1 MGAANQ
7 ENRDTPSDNPEA
19 VEGDSR
25 QQSAHSEPAE
35 ANSRPG
41 AAPTEPADA
50 RSRPEAAHP
59 EPVEGHDLHPVPS
72 HSNIIRVG
80 TRASALA
87 RLQTDIVL
95 NQLRPL
101 HPDLDFQVVTV
112 TTHGDAHQAAPLAG
126 MGLGVFVKE
135 IEQQLL
141 DGRLDMAVHSLKD
154 MPTLL
159 PDGLALASLLP
170 REDPRD
176 VLVNRFGSPLEALPP
191 GASIGTSSPRRQSQL
206 LSQRADL
213 NVVPIRGNV
222 ETRLRKSEGEE
233 CDGAILAAAGLV
245 RLGLEGRVT
254 EYLSPQRFVP
264 PPGQGILAV
273 ETRADD
279 ERMGSLLRAIDHAPT
294 RYAATAER
302 AFLERLGGGCQV
314 PVGAY
319 AQSEGDLMNLTVF
332 LGTPDGQQIFRAK
345 VRGLTR
351 SPHQLAADAH
361 LAIVERG
368 GGTLLDNAA
377 RQ

>member
-1 MGAANQ
+1 MAAAN
-7 ENRDTPSDNPEA
+7 E
-19 VEGDSR
+19 EGIESGSVLGEPGDP
-25 QQSAHSEPAE
+25 QSH
-35 ANSRPG
+35 
-41 AAPTEPADA
+41 AAG
-50 RSRPEAAHP
+50 
-59 EPVEGHDLHPVPS
+59 GHVV
-72 HSNIIRVG
+72 RVG
-80 TRASALA
+80 TRSSALA

-95 NQLRPL
+95 DLLRPL
-101 HPDLDFQVVTV
+101 YPDLEFQVVTV
-112 TTHGDAHQAAPLAG
+112 TTHGDANQSAPLAG

-159 PDGLALASLLP
+159 PDGLALAALLP

-176 VLVNRFGSPLEALPP
+176 VLVNRFGCRLEDLPQGAL
-191 GASIGTSSPRRQSQL
+191 IGTSSPRRQSQL
-206 LSQRADL
+206 LSRRPDL
-213 NVVPIRGNV
+213 TVVPIRGNV

-233 CDGAILAAAGLV
+233 CDGAILAAAGLL
-245 RLGLEGRVT
+245 RLGLGDRVT
-254 EYLSPQRFVP
+254 EYLSPQSFVP

-279 ERMGSLLRAIDHAPT
+279 DRVAGILRAVDHAAT

-319 AQSEGDLMNLTVF
+319 AQSDGDLMNLTVF
-332 LGTPDGQQIFRAK
+332 LGSLDGRQTFQAK

-368 GGTLLDNAA
+368 GRSLLENPANP
-377 RQ
+377 

>member
-1 MGAANQ
+1 MGGAN
-7 ENRDTPSDNPEA
+7 EEGFESAYSPGNSGNATSHDHGRDT
-19 VEGDSR
+19 V
-25 QQSAHSEPAE
+25 
-35 ANSRPG
+35 
-41 AAPTEPADA
+41 
-50 RSRPEAAHP
+50 
-59 EPVEGHDLHPVPS
+59 
-72 HSNIIRVG
+72 RVG

-95 NQLRPL
+95 EQLRPL
-101 HPDLDFQVVTV
+101 YPDLVFQVVTV
-112 TTHGDAHQAAPLAG
+112 TTHGDANQAAPLAG

-159 PDGLALASLLP
+159 PEGLALSALLP

-176 VLVNRFGSPLEALPP
+176 VLVNLFDCPLEELPQ
-191 GASIGTSSPRRQSQL
+191 GARIGTSSPRRRSQL
-206 LSQRADL
+206 LSRRSDL
-213 NVVPIRGNV
+213 DVVPIRGNV
-222 ETRLRKSEGEE
+222 ETRLRKAGGEE
-233 CDGAILAAAGLV
+233 CEGAILAAAGLL
-245 RLGLEGRVT
+245 RLGLGDRVT
-254 EYLSPQRFVP
+254 EYLSPQSFVP

-279 ERMGSLLRAIDHAPT
+279 NRMTGILRAVDHAAT

-319 AQSEGDLMNLTVF
+319 AQSDGDLMNLTVF
-332 LGTPDGQQIFRAK
+332 LGSPDGQQTFQAK

-368 GGTLLDNAA
+368 GGRLLEIQAEP
-377 RQ
+377 

>member
-1 MGAANQ
+1 MPAAN
-7 ENRDTPSDNPEA
+7 EDGVESSPTPGVSA
-19 VEGDSR
+19 GDHTGER
-25 QQSAHSEPAE
+25 G
-35 ANSRPG
+35 RG
-41 AAPTEPADA
+41 I
-50 RSRPEAAHP
+50 
-59 EPVEGHDLHPVPS
+59 V
-72 HSNIIRVG
+72 RVG

-87 RLQTDIVL
+87 RLQTDLVL
-95 NQLRPL
+95 QRLRPL
-101 HPDLDFQVVTV
+101 YPDLDFQVVTV
-112 TTHGDAHQAAPLAG
+112 TTHGDANQAAPLAG

-135 IEQQLL
+135 IEQQLI

-159 PDGLALASLLP
+159 PEGLGLAALLP

-176 VLVNRFGSPLEALPP
+176 VLVNRFGCRLEDLPQGAL
-191 GASIGTSSPRRQSQL
+191 IGTSSPRRRSQL
-206 LSQRADL
+206 LSSRPDL
-213 NVVPIRGNV
+213 TVVPIRGNV

-233 CDGAILAAAGLV
+233 CDGAILAAAGLL
-245 RLGLEGRVT
+245 RLGLTDQVT
-254 EYLSPQRFVP
+254 EYLSPQTFVP
-264 PPGQGILAV
+264 PPGQGILAA

-279 ERMGSLLRAIDHAPT
+279 DRMAGILRAVDHAAT

-319 AQSEGDLMNLTVF
+319 AQSDNDLMNLTVF
-332 LGTPDGQQIFRAK
+332 LGSPDGQQTFQAK

-368 GGTLLDNAA
+368 GGKLLESSANP
-377 RQ
+377 

>member
-1 MGAANQ
+1 MTAAN
-7 ENRDTPSDNPEA
+7 EEGIESSPTRD
-19 VEGDSR
+19 
-25 QQSAHSEPAE
+25 
-35 ANSRPG
+35 RPG
-41 AAPTEPADA
+41 ETRSPGPGADI
-50 RSRPEAAHP
+50 
-59 EPVEGHDLHPVPS
+59 V
-72 HSNIIRVG
+72 RVG

-87 RLQTDIVL
+87 RLQTDLVL
-95 NQLRPL
+95 ERLVPL
-101 HPDLDFQVVTV
+101 YPDLQFQVVTV
-112 TTHGDAHQAAPLAG
+112 TTQGDANQAAPLAG

-159 PDGLALASLLP
+159 PEGLALAALLS

-176 VLVNRFGSPLEALPP
+176 VLVNRFGCRLEELPQGAL
-191 GASIGTSSPRRQSQL
+191 IGTSSPRRRSQL
-206 LSQRADL
+206 MSRRPDL
-213 NVVPIRGNV
+213 TVVPIRGNV

-233 CDGAILAAAGLV
+233 CDGAILAAAGLL
-245 RLGLEGRVT
+245 RLGLGDHVT

-279 ERMGSLLRAIDHAPT
+279 HRMAGILRAIDHAAT

-319 AQSEGDLMNLTVF
+319 AQSDADLMNLTVY
-332 LGTPDGQQIFRAK
+332 LGSPDGQQTFQAK

-368 GGTLLDNAA
+368 GGKLLDNPVNP
-377 RQ
+377 

>member
-1 MGAANQ
+1 MGAANR
-7 ENRDTPSDNPEA
+7 ENSDTPSAYPA
-19 VEGDSR
+19 PVEGDSR
-25 QQSAHSEPAE
+25 RESA
-35 ANSRPG
+35 N
-41 AAPTEPADA
+41 
-50 RSRPEAAHP
+50 P
-59 EPVEGHDLHPVPS
+59 EPVERPDRSLVNRQ
-72 HSNIIRVG
+72 SNIIRVG
-80 TRASALA
+80 TRGSSLA

-95 NQLRPL
+95 DRLRPL
-101 HPDLDFQVVTV
+101 HPDLEFQVVIV

-159 PDGLALASLLP
+159 PEGLVLASLLS

-176 VLVNRFGSPLEALPP
+176 VLVNRFGSSLEEVPE

-206 LSQRADL
+206 LSQRPDL
-213 NVVPIRGNV
+213 HVVPIRGNV
-222 ETRLRKSEGEE
+222 ETRLRKADGEE
-233 CDGAILAAAGLV
+233 CDGAVLAAAGLV
-245 RLGLEGRVT
+245 RLGLEERVA

-279 ERMGSLLRAIDHAPT
+279 ERMGGILRAVDHAST

-332 LGTPDGQQIFRAK
+332 LGTPDGRQTFSVK

-361 LAIVERG
+361 LALVERG
-368 GGTLLDNAA
+368 GGRLLDEAGN
-377 RQ
+377 

>member
-1 MGAANQ
+1 MAAAN
-7 ENRDTPSDNPEA
+7 EGGVESPPTPG
-19 VEGDSR
+19 V
-25 QQSAHSEPAE
+25 SAGAK
-35 ANSRPG
+35 PG
-41 AAPTEPADA
+41 RGGPDI
-50 RSRPEAAHP
+50 
-59 EPVEGHDLHPVPS
+59 V
-72 HSNIIRVG
+72 RVG

-87 RLQTDIVL
+87 RLQTDLVL
-95 NQLRPL
+95 ERLRPL
-101 HPDLDFQVVTV
+101 YPDLDFQVVTV
-112 TTHGDAHQAAPLAG
+112 TTHGDANQAAPLAG

-135 IEQQLL
+135 IEQQLI

-159 PDGLALASLLP
+159 PEGLGLAALLP

-176 VLVNRFGSPLEALPP
+176 VLVNRFGCRLEDLPQGAL
-191 GASIGTSSPRRQSQL
+191 IGTSSPRRQSQL
-206 LSQRADL
+206 LSSRPDL
-213 NVVPIRGNV
+213 TVVPIRGNV

-233 CDGAILAAAGLV
+233 CDGAILAAAGLL
-245 RLGLEGRVT
+245 RLGLADQVT
-254 EYLSPQRFVP
+254 EYLSPQTFVP

-279 ERMGSLLRAIDHAPT
+279 DRMAGILRAVDHAAT

-302 AFLERLGGGCQV
+302 AFLERLCGGCQV

-319 AQSEGDLMNLTVF
+319 AQSDADLMNLTVF
-332 LGTPDGQQIFRAK
+332 LGSPDGKQTFQAK

-368 GGTLLDNAA
+368 GGTLLANASNP
-377 RQ
+377 

>member
-1 MGAANQ
+1 MAAAN
-7 ENRDTPSDNPEA
+7 EEGPESSPTPGN
-19 VEGDSR
+19 
-25 QQSAHSEPAE
+25 SAGAQ
-35 ANSRPG
+35 PG
-41 AAPTEPADA
+41 E
-50 RSRPEAAHP
+50 H
-59 EPVEGHDLHPVPS
+59 VPG
-72 HSNIIRVG
+72 IVRVG

-87 RLQTDIVL
+87 RLQTDLVL
-95 NQLRPL
+95 ERVRPL
-101 HPDLDFQVVTV
+101 YPDLEFRVITV
-112 TTHGDAHQAAPLAG
+112 TTHGDANQAAPLAG

-135 IEQQLL
+135 IEQQLI

-159 PDGLALASLLP
+159 PEGLALAALLP

-176 VLVNRFGSPLEALPP
+176 VLVNRFGRHLEQLPQGAL
-191 GASIGTSSPRRQSQL
+191 IGTSSPRRQSQL
-206 LSQRADL
+206 LNSRPDL
-213 NVVPIRGNV
+213 TVVPIRGNV

-233 CDGAILAAAGLV
+233 CDGAILAAAGLL
-245 RLGLEGRVT
+245 RLGLADRVT

-273 ETRADD
+273 EARADD
-279 ERMGSLLRAIDHAPT
+279 DRMAGILRAVDHAAT

-314 PVGAY
+314 PVGAF

-332 LGTPDGQQIFRAK
+332 LGSPDGQQTFQAK

-368 GGTLLDNAA
+368 GGRLLDNAA
-377 RQ
+377 NP

>member
-1 MGAANQ
+1 MAAAN
-7 ENRDTPSDNPEA
+7 EDGVESSPTSRAAAGTVAS
-19 VEGDSR
+19 EGD
-25 QQSAHSEPAE
+25 
-35 ANSRPG
+35 
-41 AAPTEPADA
+41 
-50 RSRPEAAHP
+50 
-59 EPVEGHDLHPVPS
+59 VV
-72 HSNIIRVG
+72 RVG

-87 RLQTDIVL
+87 RLQTDLVL
-95 NQLRPL
+95 ERLRPL
-101 HPDLDFQVVTV
+101 YPHLEFQVVTV
-112 TTHGDAHQAAPLAG
+112 TTHGDANQAAPLAG

-159 PDGLALASLLP
+159 PEGLALSALLP

-176 VLVNRFGSPLEALPP
+176 VLVNRFGTSLEQLPQ
-191 GASIGTSSPRRQSQL
+191 GTLIGTSSPRRQSQL
-206 LSQRADL
+206 LSQRPDL
-213 NVVPIRGNV
+213 TVVPIRGNV
-222 ETRLRKSEGEE
+222 ETRIRKSEGEE
-233 CDGAILAAAGLV
+233 CDGAILAAAGLL
-245 RLGLEGRVT
+245 RLGLAGRIT
-254 EYLSPQRFVP
+254 EYLSPQSFVP

-279 ERMGSLLRAIDHAPT
+279 ERMAGVLRAVDHAAT

-319 AQSEGDLMNLTVF
+319 AQSDGDLMNLTVF
-332 LGTPDGQQIFRAK
+332 LGSPDGQQTFQAK

-368 GGTLLDNAA
+368 GGKLLEAA
-377 RQ
+377 E

>member
-1 MGAANQ
+1 MGGGNEDGIEASSSHGAN
-7 ENRDTPSDNPEA
+7 
-19 VEGDSR
+19 V
-25 QQSAHSEPAE
+25 
-35 ANSRPG
+35 
-41 AAPTEPADA
+41 
-50 RSRPEAAHP
+50 
-59 EPVEGHDLHPVPS
+59 V
-72 HSNIIRVG
+72 RVG

-95 NQLRPL
+95 AQLRPL
-101 HPDLDFQVVTV
+101 HPDLDFQVVTI
-112 TTHGDAHQAAPLAG
+112 TTHGDANATAPLAG

-141 DGRLDMAVHSLKD
+141 SGELDMAVHSLKD

-159 PDGLALASLLP
+159 PEGLVLAALLS

-176 VLVNRFGSPLEALPP
+176 VLVNVYGCPLEQLPQ
-191 GASIGTSSPRRQSQL
+191 GARIGTSSPRRQAQL
-206 LSQRADL
+206 LNRRPDL
-213 NVVPIRGNV
+213 QVTPIRGNV
-222 ETRLRKSEGEE
+222 ETRLRKAGGEE
-233 CDGAILAAAGLV
+233 CEGAVLAAAGLL
-245 RLGLEGRVT
+245 RLGLGERIT

-273 ETRADD
+273 ETRAGDD
-279 ERMGSLLRAIDHAPT
+279 RMVGILKTIDHAST

-319 AQSEGDLMNLTVF
+319 AQSDGDLMNLTVF
-332 LGTPDGQQIFRAK
+332 LGTPDGSQSFQAK

-361 LAIVERG
+361 LALVERG
-368 GGTLLDNAA
+368 GGRLLEA
-377 RQ
+377 QSG

>member
-1 MGAANQ
+1 MSGAN
-7 ENRDTPSDNPEA
+7 EESLESDPLLNDSLGTPSNER
-19 VEGDSR
+19 G
-25 QQSAHSEPAE
+25 
-35 ANSRPG
+35 PG
-41 AAPTEPADA
+41 
-50 RSRPEAAHP
+50 
-59 EPVEGHDLHPVPS
+59 VV
-72 HSNIIRVG
+72 RVG

-95 NQLRPL
+95 ERLRPL
-101 HPDLDFQVVTV
+101 YPDLAFQIVTV
-112 TTHGDAHQAAPLAG
+112 TTHGDANQAAPLAG

-159 PDGLALASLLP
+159 PEGLALSALLP

-176 VLVNRFGSPLEALPP
+176 VLVNVFDCPLEKLPH
-191 GASIGTSSPRRQSQL
+191 GARIGTSSPRRRSQL
-206 LSQRADL
+206 LSRRADL
-213 NVVPIRGNV
+213 DVVPIRGNV
-222 ETRLRKSEGEE
+222 ETRLRKAGGEE
-233 CDGAILAAAGLV
+233 CEGAILAAAGLL
-245 RLGLEGRVT
+245 RLGLRDRVT
-254 EYLSPQRFVP
+254 EYLSPQSFVP

-279 ERMGSLLRAIDHAPT
+279 SRMTGILRAIDHAAT

-314 PVGAY
+314 PVGAF
-319 AQSEGDLMNLTVF
+319 AQSDSDLMNLTVF
-332 LGTPDGQQIFRAK
+332 LGSPDGKQTFQAK

-368 GGTLLDNAA
+368 GGELLDNSANP
-377 RQ
+377 